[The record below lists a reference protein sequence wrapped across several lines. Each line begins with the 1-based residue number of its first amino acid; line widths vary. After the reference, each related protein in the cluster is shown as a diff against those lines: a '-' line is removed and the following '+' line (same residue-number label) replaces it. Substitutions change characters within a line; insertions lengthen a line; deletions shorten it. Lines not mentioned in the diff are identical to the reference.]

1 VTVEF
6 VPIRPDHFRRI
17 KLSEVDLRTVF
28 SQEAGAWAGVC
39 DPRWSDAAI
48 ENGETLALGGILA
61 DGRAWFIFSTVA
73 SVRQIYLIRE
83 RIRAAFVRFSRDN
96 PSVQIRATIDEAYPK
111 RVRWI
116 KRLGFSRVGESN
128 EWVLR
133 PS

>member
-1 VTVEF
+1 MTVEF

-17 KLSEVDLRTVF
+17 KLSEVDLRTIF
-28 SQEAGAWAGVC
+28 SQEAGALAGVC
-39 DPRWSDAAI
+39 DPRWSGAAL
-48 ENGETLALGGILA
+48 EQGEILALGGILV
-61 DGRAWFIFSTVA
+61 DGRAWFTLSTVA
-73 SVRQIYLIRE
+73 TVRQIYIVRE
-83 RIRAAFVRFSRDN
+83 RIRGAFAQFSQDN
-96 PSVQIRATIDEAYPK
+96 PGVKIRATIDEAYPK